1 MLRSLGFKECFM
13 LDCLFL
19 YSLQRNVIILLF
31 LFALELRGIHQQ
43 ASVGFLT
50 LMESLRYCKVGVY
63 S

>member
-1 MLRSLGFKECFM
+1 MQRSLGFKECFM
-13 LDCLFL
+13 LDWLFL
-19 YSLQRNVIILLF
+19 YSLQRNVIILIF

-63 S
+63 L